1 LESLIRTEHLT
12 FEYTREEES
21 LKIVACDDISLEI
34 PEGSFLAV
42 VGKNGSGKSTL
53 AKNMNGLLLPTGGV
67 CYVAGYD
74 TKNEETIWNV
84 RQTAGMVF
92 QNPDN
97 QLVSSVVEDDV
108 AFGPENLGI
117 APEEIRRRVD
127 DALTRVHMYDE
138 RLKAPHLL
146 SGGQKQRI
154 AIAGVVAMKPRCII
168 LDEPT
173 AMLDPQGRDEVMDII
188 LRFHSEGIT
197 IVLITHFMEEAA
209 KADRVLVYDAGRIVM
224 DGTPEEVFSREEEI
238 RSYSLSVPFPIK
250 LVGRLRNRGASLP
263 DGLITDERL
272 ADYIVRNRKNLRAP
286 GKAPYR
292 DEEIVFERK
301 SGKPLISVE
310 HLVHIY
316 NENLPYETRAVDDV
330 SFSVAAGS
338 FVGIIGHTGSGK
350 STLIQELNGILK
362 PKSGRILVDGVDVT
376 DPKTSLRDIRKKV
389 GLVFQYPEYQLF
401 EETVEKDIAFG
412 PKNLGLPEEEIGER
426 VKEALRLVGLDYD
439 EVASRSP
446 FELSGGQKR
455 RVAIA
460 GVIAMR
466 PKVLILDEPTAGLD
480 PQSKRAVLGMIDNLR
495 SEEGMTILLVSH
507 NMGDIGILADRV
519 LVMDRGKLALEGTP
533 EEVFA
538 RVETMR
544 SLRLGLPPAA
554 EFRDVLTKKLAEA
567 DPESLAR
574 FEALGRGT
582 TLTLWQAEDLLVSW
596 LNGEAETSRISDAA
610 SPEGGER

>member
-1 LESLIRTEHLT
+1 MLLEALIRTENLT
-12 FEYTREEES
+12 FEYTRDEDE
-21 LKIVACDDISLEI
+21 LKIVACDNSTMEI
-34 PEGSFLAV
+34 PAGSFTAII
-42 VGKNGSGKSTL
+42 GKNGSGKSTL
-53 AKNMNGLLLPTGGV
+53 AKNFNGLLLPTGGV

-74 TKNEETIWNV
+74 TKNEDTIWNV

-108 AFGPENLGI
+108 AFGPENLGV
-117 APEEIRRRVD
+117 PPLEIRERVD
-127 DALTRVHMYDE
+127 DSLKRVHMYEE

-188 LRFHSEGIT
+188 HNFHREGIT

-209 KADRVLVYDAGRIVM
+209 QADRVIVYDAGKIVL
-224 DGTPEEVFSREEEI
+224 DGTPEEVFSQEAEVRA
-238 RSYSLSVPFPIK
+238 RSLSVPFPIK
-250 LVGRLRNRGASLP
+250 LAGRLRNRGVDVP

-272 ADYIVRNRKNLRAP
+272 ADWLAANRKNLRAP
-286 GKAPYR
+286 GAAPYR
-292 DEEIVFERK
+292 ESDINLKRR
-301 SGKPLISVE
+301 SGKPIIEVS

-330 SFSVAAGS
+330 SFTVDEGA

-350 STLIQELNGILK
+350 STLIQELNGLLK
-362 PKSGRILVDGVDVT
+362 PKSGRITVDGVDVT
-376 DPKTSLRDIRKKV
+376 DPKTSLRDVRKKV

-401 EETVEKDIAFG
+401 EETVEKDIGFG
-412 PKNLGLPEEEIGER
+412 PKNLGLSDEEIKER
-426 VKEALRLVGLDYD
+426 VKEALRLVNLDYD
-439 EVASRSP
+439 EIRDRSP
-446 FELSGGQKR
+446 FDLSGGQKR

-480 PQSKRAVLGMIDNLR
+480 PQAKRSILAMIENLR
-495 SEEGMTILLVSH
+495 HKEGMTILFVSH
-507 NMGDIGILADRV
+507 NMGDIAILADRV
-519 LVMDRGKLALEGTP
+519 FVMDRGKLAMEGTP
-533 EEVFA
+533 EDVFH
-538 RVETMR
+538 RVDTMR

-554 EFRDVLTKKLAEA
+554 EFREVLTEKLAAA
-567 DPESLAR
+567 DPEGLALLESLEKR
-574 FEALGRGT
+574 T
-582 TLTLWQAEDLLVSW
+582 TLTLWQTEDLICNW
-596 LNGEAETSRISDAA
+596 LNAGSA
-610 SPEGGER
+610 SEEGGER

>member
-1 LESLIRTEHLT
+1 MEALIRTENLI
-12 FEYTREEES
+12 FEYTREEDE
-21 LKIVACDDISLEI
+21 LKIRAVDDVTMTI
-34 PEGSFLAV
+34 PEGTFTAII
-42 VGKNGSGKSTL
+42 GKNGSGKSTL
-53 AKNMNGLLLPTGGV
+53 AKNFNGLLLPTGGV

-74 TKNEETIWNV
+74 TKNEDTIWNV

-117 APEEIRRRVD
+117 PPLEIRERVD
-127 DALTRVHMYDE
+127 DSLKRVHMYEE

-188 LRFHSEGIT
+188 HRFHREGIT

-209 KADRVLVYDAGRIVM
+209 QADRVIVYEAGKIAM
-224 DGTPEEVFSREEEI
+224 DGTPEEVFSREKEI
-238 RSYSLSVPFPIK
+238 RALSLSVPFPIK
-250 LVGRLRNRGASLP
+250 LAGRLRNRGAEIP
-263 DGLITDERL
+263 DGLITDELL
-272 ADYIVRNRKNLRAP
+272 ADWLVKNRKTLRAP

-292 DEEIVFERK
+292 ESDIAFQRK
-301 SGKPLISVE
+301 EGKPIISVD
-310 HLVHIY
+310 HLIHIY

-330 SFSVAAGS
+330 SFSIAEGA

-350 STLIQELNGILK
+350 STMIQELNGLLK
-362 PKSGRILVDGVDVT
+362 PKSGKIVVDGVDVT

-401 EETVEKDIAFG
+401 EETVEKDIGFG
-412 PKNLGLPEEEIGER
+412 PKNLGLSEEEIRER
-426 VKEALRLVGLDYD
+426 VKEALRLVDLDYN
-439 EVASRSP
+439 EVRDRSP
-446 FELSGGQKR
+446 FDLSGGQKR

-480 PQSKRAVLGMIDNLR
+480 PQSKRSILAMIENLR
-495 SEEGMTILLVSH
+495 QNEGMTILFVSH
-507 NMGDIGILADRV
+507 NMGDIAILADRV
-519 LVMDRGKLALEGTP
+519 LVMDRGKLAMEGTP

-554 EFRDVLTKKLAEA
+554 EFKEVLREKLAVE
-567 DPESLAR
+567 DPDSLAR
-574 FEALGRGT
+574 LDALEKRT
-582 TLTLWQAEDLLVSW
+582 TLTLWQTEDLVCNW
-596 LNGEAETSRISDAA
+596 LNGEPAPPSVRNDA
-610 SPEGGER
+610 EGGER

>member
-1 LESLIRTEHLT
+1 
-12 FEYTREEES
+12 
-21 LKIVACDDISLEI
+21 
-34 PEGSFLAV
+34 SFTAV
-42 VGKNGSGKSTL
+42 IGKNGSGKSTL
-53 AKNMNGLLLPTGGV
+53 AKNFNGLLLPTGGV

-74 TKNEETIWNV
+74 TKNEDTIWNV

-108 AFGPENLGI
+108 AFGPENLGVP
-117 APEEIRRRVD
+117 PEEIRARVD
-127 DALTRVHMYDE
+127 DSLKRVHMYDE

-173 AMLDPQGRDEVMDII
+173 AMLDPQGRSEVMDII
-188 LRFHSEGIT
+188 HRFHKEGIT

-209 KADRVLVYDAGRIVM
+209 LADRVIVFDAGKIVL
-224 DGTPEEVFSREEEI
+224 DGTPEEVFSREKEI
-238 RSYSLSVPFPIK
+238 RALSLSVPFPIK
-250 LVGRLRNRGASLP
+250 LAGRLRNRGAEIP
-263 DGLITDERL
+263 DGLITDELL
-272 ADYIVRNRKNLRAP
+272 ADYIAKNRKTLRAP

-292 DEEIVFERK
+292 EEEITFERK
-301 SGKPLISVE
+301 DGKPLIEVRN
-310 HLVHIY
+310 LVHIY

-330 SFSVAAGS
+330 SFDVAEGA

-350 STLIQELNGILK
+350 STLIQELNGLLK

-376 DPKTSLRDIRKKV
+376 DPKTSLRDVRKKV

-401 EETVEKDIAFG
+401 EETVEKDIGFG
-412 PKNLGLPEEEIGER
+412 PKNLGLSEEEIKER
-426 VKEALRLVGLDYD
+426 VKEALRLVDLDYD
-439 EVASRSP
+439 EVRDRSP
-446 FELSGGQKR
+446 FDLSGGQKR

-460 GVIAMR
+460 GVVAMR

-480 PQSKRAVLGMIDNLR
+480 PQSKRAVLAMIENLR
-495 SEEGMTILLVSH
+495 HEEGMTILLVSH

-538 RVETMR
+538 KVETLKE
-544 SLRLGLPPAA
+544 LRLGLPPAA
-554 EFRDVLTKKLAEA
+554 EFKEVLKEKLRETDAEG
-567 DPESLAR
+567 LAR
-574 FEALGRGT
+574 LEALEKRT
-582 TLTLWQAEDLLVSW
+582 TLTLWQAEDLLCEW
-596 LNGEAETSRISDAA
+596 LNDGTAVPA
-610 SPEGGER
+610 EGGER